1 LALLCERF
9 DVSVPDHA
17 ARQFSADF
25 GAFKLR
31 WERHTEF
38 AAWTFVRESAMA
50 AATFDQPFADL
61 PLGHVPAEWLATL
74 PGHALVA
81 INISLMP
88 RELSS
93 PTADLIE
100 ELFTDPVGGP
110 VADGAASIWTDFRR
124 HGGRNRILIHDVSL
138 TRGRRGRLLQRLI
151 EIESYRMFALLAFPL
166 ARAHGS

>member
-1 LALLCERF
+1 MSDESGDMEKPAALEAGQLALVTEHPERGLLADEVHARPPMRLDAPAKVSHLVMLSGEDAAPDERSHLALLCESF

-17 ARQFSADF
+17 ARQFFADI

-61 PLGHVPAEWLATL
+61 PLGHVPGEWLATL

-81 INISLMP
+81 IDISLMP
-88 RELSS
+88 ASCRVQP
-93 PTADLIE
+93 PT
-100 ELFTDPVGGP
+100 
-110 VADGAASIWTDFRR
+110 
-124 HGGRNRILIHDVSL
+124 
-138 TRGRRGRLLQRLI
+138 
-151 EIESYRMFALLAFPL
+151 
-166 ARAHGS
+166 